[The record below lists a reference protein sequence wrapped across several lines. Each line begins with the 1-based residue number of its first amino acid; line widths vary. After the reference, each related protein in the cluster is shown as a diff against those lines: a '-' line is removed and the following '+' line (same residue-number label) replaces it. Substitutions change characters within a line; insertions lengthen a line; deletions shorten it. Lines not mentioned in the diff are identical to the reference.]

1 MVRAFFVPEN
11 GPGAAAW
18 VGESPRVLTFVNP
31 PEHERSPAVAESE
44 NVYVKI
50 GARGRLIERTVTTPA
65 DRVNLIGT
73 GWVLKGSRG
82 APTKKD
88 ETAAEPPTSGL
99 TNVVPTSQ
107 RAFAEAASAD
117 STGGQAQPVGPDTSS
132 AVGSAGAAA
141 DAKSQRAAKQS

>member
-1 MVRAFFVPEN
+1 M
-11 GPGAAAW
+11 
-18 VGESPRVLTFVNP
+18 
-31 PEHERSPAVAESE
+31 AESE

-50 GARGRLIERTVTTPA
+50 GARGRLIERTATTPA

-88 ETAAEPPTSGL
+88 ETAVDQPTSGL
-99 TNVVPTSQ
+99 TNIVPTSQ
-107 RAFAEAASAD
+107 RAFAEAAEAD
-117 STGGQAQPVGPDTSS
+117 STDGQAQPVGPDTSS